1 MIKNGTP
8 GKLAPSIDA
17 AWREA
22 FVLELRLQGAS
33 GSTIADALVEVEN
46 HCADSGQSAQEAFG
60 PAAEYA
66 TALDLPDESRWTAPQ
81 LVRTWVGLLLIV
93 GGFSL
98 AAWGGVALAQ
108 GEAADVTVGAL
119 VSGVVTLTV
128 MVLLFVFT
136 DFVVRLAVDHTWWA
150 ALALV
155 AALAVTV
162 LSGLPFDD
170 IILGSTPA
178 LVPLTA
184 GLAMLVAGALWT
196 VFLKKTG
203 NSLDDPLVPPEIP
216 TRRIG

>member
-8 GKLAPSIDA
+8 GELAPSIDA

-22 FVLELRLQGAS
+22 FVLELRVQGAS

-46 HCADSGQSAQEAFG
+46 HCADGGQSAQEAFG
-60 PAAEYA
+60 PAVEYA

-93 GGFSL
+93 GGFAL

-119 VSGVVTLTV
+119 VSGMVTLLV

-150 ALALV
+150 FLALA

-162 LSGLPFDD
+162 LSGMPFDD

-178 LVPLTA
+178 LVPLIA
-184 GLAMLVAGALWT
+184 GLAMLIAGALWS

-203 NSLDDPLVPPEIP
+203 NSLEDPLVPPEIP

>member
-1 MIKNGTP
+1 MMKNEELDT
-8 GKLAPSIDA
+8 LAPSVDVT
-17 AWREA
+17 WRDA

-33 GSTIADALVEVEN
+33 GPAIADALVEVEA
-46 HCADSGQSAQEAFG
+46 HCAESGQSAIDAFG
-60 PAAEYA
+60 PAVDYA
-66 TALDLPDESRWTAPQ
+66 KALELPDESRWTAPQ
-81 LVRTWVGLLLIV
+81 LIRTWVGLLLIV
-93 GGFSL
+93 GGFSF

-119 VSGVVTLTV
+119 VSGVVTLTL

-178 LVPLTA
+178 LVPLIT
-184 GLAMLVAGALWT
+184 GVAMLVAGALWT

-216 TRRIG
+216 TDPTS

>member
-1 MIKNGTP
+1 MMKNEELDT
-8 GKLAPSIDA
+8 LAPSVDVT
-17 AWREA
+17 WRDA

-33 GSTIADALVEVEN
+33 GRAIADALVEVEA
-46 HCADSGQSAQEAFG
+46 HCAESGQSAIDAFG
-60 PAAEYA
+60 PAVDYA
-66 TALDLPDESRWTAPQ
+66 KALELPDESRWTAPQ
-81 LVRTWVGLLLIV
+81 LIRTWVGLLLIV
-93 GGFSL
+93 GGFSF

-119 VSGVVTLTV
+119 VSGVVTLTL

-178 LVPLTA
+178 LVPLIT
-184 GLAMLVAGALWT
+184 GVAMLVAGALWT

-216 TRRIG
+216 TDPTS